1 MKVGDRVRVV
11 GNVRTGRTG
20 VVTAIDMD
28 VRFPVR
34 VDLDMDGYDGR
45 DWCMFYLHELAVI
58 SHPLH
63 EKLESAEVDGLAA
76 LLEQLRIDRD
86 TVLEEVEGWRKAN
99 DDLARRLDRAQIDI
113 EAWKR
118 AHQTLQERLHKAQSD
133 VRLWKDA
140 NARQADSN
148 QEHLKNVR
156 AQRDDAYKRISEL
169 TTALAAIDAS
179 IRGLSID
186 LQPPVRRW

>member
-1 MKVGDRVRVV
+1 
-11 GNVRTGRTG
+11 
-20 VVTAIDMD
+20 
-28 VRFPVR
+28 
-34 VDLDMDGYDGR
+34 
-45 DWCMFYLHELAVI
+45 
-58 SHPLH
+58 
-63 EKLESAEVDGLAA
+63 
-76 LLEQLRIDRD
+76 
-86 TVLEEVEGWRKAN
+86 VLEEVEGWRKAN